1 MLPECRQMARQVQ
14 EMHKTLH
21 GNGNVKDSMVHRM
34 ASLEAAVKY
43 IPIGVG
49 IVLVVV
55 QIVLAVAQG

>member
-1 MLPECRQMARQVQ
+1 MARQVQ